1 MPGEY
6 EFTLRF
12 SVPASVDADLL
23 VGRLFEAG
31 CDDALIGS
39 GEAGCIG
46 MQFTRA
52 AESAAAAVGSAVR
65 DVRRG
70 VSEIRLI
77 GTRWDAS
84 SCG

>member
-12 SVPASVDADLL
+12 AVPASVDAASL
-23 VGRLFEAG
+23 VERLFEAG

-46 MQFTRA
+46 LRFTRE
-52 AESAAAAVGSAVR
+52 AESGAAAVGSAVR

-70 VSEIRLI
+70 VPEIRLI
-77 GTRWDAS
+77 STRWHTV
-84 SCG
+84 